1 MKKWGFWMALIALM
15 LSLGTIATI
24 IMNVWSISVIDSNS
38 FVSAMIGLMTLVFTL
53 LIGYQIY
60 NALEIKEKIQE
71 IEELKLA
78 TQKAYDE
85 INYLKADVYDGVY
98 TVMAKA
104 CDLDPKNRMLAF
116 YYMHKAL
123 RYALDT
129 NEKLKDYMRRIK
141 DIEEYALNIS
151 DLDECFNVEKYQKLK
166 RIENILSHIEAVDE
180 EIKSHPKFDIIE
192 DRYSILMMA
201 VYTRL
206 NKIGQDEPIS
216 QQSIYDDLCI
226 TSTNAHR

>member
-38 FVSAMIGLMTLVFTL
+38 FISAMIGLMTLVFTL

-151 DLDECFNVEKYQKLK
+151 DLDECFNVEK
-166 RIENILSHIEAVDE
+166 
-180 EIKSHPKFDIIE
+180 
-192 DRYSILMMA
+192 
-201 VYTRL
+201 
-206 NKIGQDEPIS
+206 
-216 QQSIYDDLCI
+216 
-226 TSTNAHR
+226 

>member
-38 FVSAMIGLMTLVFTL
+38 FISAMIALMTLVFTL

-71 IEELKLA
+71 IDDLKLA

-104 CDLDPKNRMLAF
+104 CA
-116 YYMHKAL
+116 
-123 RYALDT
+123 
-129 NEKLKDYMRRIK
+129 
-141 DIEEYALNIS
+141 
-151 DLDECFNVEKYQKLK
+151 
-166 RIENILSHIEAVDE
+166 
-180 EIKSHPKFDIIE
+180 
-192 DRYSILMMA
+192 
-201 VYTRL
+201 
-206 NKIGQDEPIS
+206 
-216 QQSIYDDLCI
+216 
-226 TSTNAHR
+226 

>member
-38 FVSAMIGLMTLVFTL
+38 FISAMIGLMTLVFTL

-71 IEELKLA
+71 IDDLKLA

-104 CDLDPKNRMLAF
+104 CDLDPKNRLLAF
-116 YYMHKAL
+116 YYTHKAL

-129 NEKLKDYMRRIK
+129 NEKLKDYIRRIK
-141 DIEEYALNIS
+141 NIEKYALNIS
-151 DLDECFNVEKYQKLK
+151 DADEWFNTEKSQRLN
-166 RIENILSHIEAVDE
+166 RVENIRSHIQTIDK
-180 EIKSHPKFDIIE
+180 EIKSHPKFEIIE
-192 DRYSILMMA
+192 DKYNLLMEA
-201 VYTRL
+201 VYLRL
-206 NKIGQDEPIS
+206 NKIGQGKPVSRE
-216 QQSIYDDLCI
+216 SIYNDLQ
-226 TSTNAHR
+226 H

>member
-24 IMNVWSISVIDSNS
+24 IMNVWSISIIDSNS
-38 FVSAMIGLMTLVFTL
+38 FISAMIALMTLVFTL

-71 IEELKLA
+71 IDDLKLA

-104 CDLDPKNRMLAF
+104 CDLDPKNRLLAF
-116 YYMHKAL
+116 YYTHKAL

-129 NEKLKDYMRRIK
+129 NEKLKDYIRRIK
-141 DIEEYALNIS
+141 NIEKYALNIS
-151 DLDECFNVEKYQKLK
+151 DADEWFNTEKSQKLN
-166 RIENILSHIEAVDE
+166 RVENIRSPIQTIDK
-180 EIKSHPKFDIIE
+180 EIKSHPKFEIIE
-192 DRYSILMMA
+192 DKYNLLMEA
-201 VYTRL
+201 VYLRL
-206 NKIGQDEPIS
+206 NKIGQGKPVSRE
-216 QQSIYDDLCI
+216 SIYNDLQ
-226 TSTNAHR
+226 H